1 MPKVWETFR
10 NADQIVGDQVEQEVG
25 SDSGNAAVLG
35 LAHCAVPLAPPENA
49 FDHRTPA
56 LGHPVAGVPRGASVD
71 NTLAPLASLG
81 LAVVLGDALKGAPR

>member
-1 MPKVWETFR
+1 MPKVVVTFG

-25 SDSGNAAVLG
+25 NDTALP
-35 LAHCAVPLAPPENA
+35 LCLDLRIVPCSAPPKNA

-71 NTLAPLASLG
+71 STLAPLASLG